1 MQIHFVGIKNKF
13 WMLNRMVYIL
23 TAGTVRIGT
32 LNKERREQDIAGRNE
47 IFLDVSKVVLRW
59 VEWRMMIALTYI
71 SCKKQ
76 TKVDRWYKQNIK
88 NVKVKFILEQTT
100 KVQRGEKI

>member
-1 MQIHFVGIKNKF
+1 
-13 WMLNRMVYIL
+13 
-23 TAGTVRIGT
+23 
-32 LNKERREQDIAGRNE
+32 
-47 IFLDVSKVVLRW
+47 
-59 VEWRMMIALTYI
+59 MMIALTYI